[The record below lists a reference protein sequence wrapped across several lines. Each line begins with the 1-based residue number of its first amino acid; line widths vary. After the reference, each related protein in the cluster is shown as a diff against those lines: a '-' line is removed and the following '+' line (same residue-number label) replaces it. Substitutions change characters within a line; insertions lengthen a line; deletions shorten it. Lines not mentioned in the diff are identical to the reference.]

1 MPSVYLKQYMVEST
15 VGQEQQDRGNE
26 MNARFSEQKSQLVD
40 EKCALDADS
49 PRFLDIHKVKS
60 LLELTNTVQSVFSIV
75 PHILHSEMARSTEDK
90 WTPAA
95 ILQHHSGPAYCATF
109 SQKKKVRLLVWH
121 IEDS

>member
-1 MPSVYLKQYMVEST
+1 MYLKQYMVEST
-15 VGQEQQDRGNE
+15 VGQEQQNRGNE
-26 MNARFSEQKSQLVD
+26 MNARFSEHKSQLVD

-49 PRFLDIHKVKS
+49 PRFLDIQKVKS
-60 LLELTNTVQSVFSIV
+60 LLELTNTALVQSVFSIV
-75 PHILHSEMARSTEDK
+75 PHIHSEMARSTEDK